1 MVPNCLNTECGS
13 LTRVIQSFIVKPEP
27 RDIPLPT
34 FQQPP
39 EPLLE
44 NIKIEHSDAARVVS
58 GLPIANESVRTQQP
72 NQYLDRGLPVPAY
85 LRNGSALNF
94 PTVPTTS
101 TSAIPKL
108 EEKVPILNATQEGE
122 NKSKHFTAF
131 QSAAEISYL
140 PEHALK
146 EGFGMVKTI
155 KESLK
160 QLELGSQL
168 RREVWD
174 REICK

>member
-1 MVPNCLNTECGS
+1 MNTEYGS
-13 LTRVIQSFIVKPEP
+13 LTRVFQSFTVKPEP

-39 EPLLE
+39 ERLLE
-44 NIKIEHSDAARVVS
+44 NIKSEHSDATRVVS
-58 GLPIANESVRTQQP
+58 CLPIANESVRTQKP
-72 NQYLDRGLPVPAY
+72 NQYLDHGLLVPAY
-85 LRNGSALNF
+85 LRSGSALSS
-94 PTVPTTS
+94 PTIPTTS
-101 TSAIPKL
+101 ISATPKV
-108 EEKVPILNATQEGE
+108 EEKVPILNETQEAE

-140 PEHALK
+140 PEDALK
-146 EGFGMVKTI
+146 EGFGMVKAI

-174 REICK
+174 REIST